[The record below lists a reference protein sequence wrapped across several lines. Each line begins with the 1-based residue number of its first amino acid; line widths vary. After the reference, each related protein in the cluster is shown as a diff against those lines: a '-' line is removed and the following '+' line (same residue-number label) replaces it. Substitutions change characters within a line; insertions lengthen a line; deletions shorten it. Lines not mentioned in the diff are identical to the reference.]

1 MIEAITALPS
11 ASHSGS
17 QPAHRSMPSMW
28 SSQSIDLQE
37 NLLKG
42 ARILS
47 LLTSIVLAA
56 FAGNNAFAAQTNVAV
71 AANFTDAAKEVA
83 AAFKQKTGHEVVLSF
98 GSSGQ
103 LYLQITQDAPFQI
116 LLSADDRRPKQL
128 VNVGLGVAGSLFT
141 YAIGKLVLWSKTPN
155 LVKGAETLKMGAFSK
170 LSIANPT
177 AAPYG
182 VAAVETLKALKIYE
196 ALQPKIVQGESIAQ
210 AFQFIDTGNAELG
223 FIALSQLA
231 GNTSGSRWLV
241 PQELYAPIRQDA
253 VLLKKGASNEAA
265 TGFVTFLRGAETRA
279 IIEKY
284 GYAVDE

>member
-1 MIEAITALPS
+1 MIEAITTLPS
-11 ASHSGS
+11 ASHSGN

>member
-47 LLTSIVLAA
+47 FLTSIVLAA